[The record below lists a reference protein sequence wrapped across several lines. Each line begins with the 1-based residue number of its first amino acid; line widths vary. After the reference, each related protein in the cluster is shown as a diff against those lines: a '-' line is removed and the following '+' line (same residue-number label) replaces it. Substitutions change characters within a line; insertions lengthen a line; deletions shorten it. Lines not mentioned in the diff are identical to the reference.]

1 MHRKI
6 FIVIIIIAV
15 FCLTAGTAL
24 AAPPSSA
31 TTQQTSA
38 ATLVTA
44 FVAAIFVIAA
54 ILLALRNRTKI
65 LSERNLNWLPMFL
78 FIAAA
83 VVLRVLIS
91 LSYPG
96 YGSDMGCF
104 KGWAMA
110 AFENGPSNFY
120 TSGMF
125 ADYPPGYMYVL
136 YALGFIR
143 SIFNIESSSALFTLI
158 IKTPSIIA
166 EVITAILAYRIGTKH
181 TGKTFGLLCGAL
193 ILYNPAMFFNS
204 SAWGQIDAV
213 FVLFVLLTLLYLKK
227 EKYLLGTLF
236 YALCMLIKPQ
246 AILFAPVVG
255 LAYLY
260 SLSKKGKAGTAVL
273 NILGSAVIFLGIIFA
288 ASLPFKGTQDFDW
301 IIGKYTAAV
310 GTYNYAS
317 LNAFNLY
324 AMTGANF
331 VNAADTFFLGLS
343 YQTWGIIFIVAIC
356 IVVIVLQ
363 WRSRIQRPL
372 FDLSAF
378 LIMSVYMLAHAMH
391 ERYIMPVPILLIFA
405 YLFTRNAKTLFF
417 ASAFTITALFAQ
429 MFTLYSNSVVAPG
442 LPTIIVSAVN
452 MVLYLVFA
460 FITIRKYTSNRFL
473 IKTPAM
479 HG

>member
-6 FIVIIIIAV
+6 FVVIIIIAV

-38 ATLVTA
+38 ATLVTT
-44 FVAAIFVIAA
+44 FVAVIFLAPAI
-54 ILLALRNRTKI
+54 ILAVRNKTKI
-65 LSERNLNWLPMFL
+65 LSEQKSNWLPMLL
-78 FIAAA
+78 FISGA
-83 VVLRVLIS
+83 VALRIIIALT
-91 LSYPG
+91 YPG

-104 KGWAMA
+104 KGWAYA
-110 AFENGPSNFY
+110 SFENGLANFY

-136 YALGFIR
+136 WVLGFIR
-143 SIFNIESSSALFTLI
+143 NIFNLDNSGSLFTLI
-158 IKTPSIIA
+158 IKAPSIIA
-166 EVITAILAYRIGTKH
+166 EVITAVIVYRIGTKH
-181 TGKTFGLLCGAL
+181 IGKTFGLLCSVL
-193 ILYNPAMFFNS
+193 ILFNPAMFFNS

-213 FVLFVLLTLLYLKK
+213 FVLFIVLTLLYLKK
-227 EKYLLGTLF
+227 ENYLLGALF

-260 SLSKKGKAGTAVL
+260 SLFKKGKTGTAIL
-273 NILGSAVIFLGIIFA
+273 NILGSAAIFAGVIFA
-288 ASLPFKGTQDFDW
+288 ASLPFKGTQNYDW

-310 GTYNYAS
+310 ETYNYAS

-331 VNAADTFFLGLS
+331 VNATETFFLGLS

-356 IVVIVLQ
+356 ITVIVLQ
-363 WRSRIQRPL
+363 WRSRLQKPL

-378 LIMSVYMLAHAMH
+378 LIISVYMLAHAMH

-405 YLFTRNAKTLFF
+405 YLFTRDIKTLFF
-417 ASAFTITALFAQ
+417 ASAFTITALLAE
-429 MFTLYSNSVVAPG
+429 MFTLYSDSVVAPQ
-442 LPTIIVSAVN
+442 LPTIVVSAVN
-452 MVLYLVFA
+452 MALYLVYA
-460 FITIRKYTSNRFL
+460 FITIRKYTSNKFL
-473 IKTPAM
+473 IRTPAL

>member
-1 MHRKI
+1 MHKKI

-31 TTQQTSA
+31 TTKQTSA

-44 FVAAIFVIAA
+44 FVAVIFLSAA
-54 ILLALRNRTKI
+54 IILAVRHKTNI
-65 LSERNLNWLPMFL
+65 LSEQKSNYTSL
-78 FIAAA
+78 FIFIAGA
-83 VVLRVLIS
+83 VALRVIIS
-91 LSYPG
+91 LTYPG

-104 KGWAMA
+104 KGWATA
-110 AFENGPSNFY
+110 AFENGPANFY

-136 YALGFIR
+136 WVLGFIR
-143 SIFNIESSSALFTLI
+143 NIFNLDSSGSLFTLI

-166 EVITAILAYRIGTKH
+166 EVITAVIVYRIGTKH
-181 TGKTFGLLCGAL
+181 IGKSFGLLCSIL
-193 ILYNPAMFFNS
+193 ILFNPAMFFNS

-213 FVLFVLLTLLYLKK
+213 FVLFIVLTLLYLKK
-227 EKYLLGTLF
+227 ENYLLGAFF

-260 SLSKKGKAGTAVL
+260 SLFKKGTTGKAVL
-273 NILGSAVIFLGIIFA
+273 NILGSAAVFAGIIFA
-288 ASLPFKGTQDFDW
+288 ASLPFKGTQSFDW
-301 IIGKYTAAV
+301 IVHKYIASTQ
-310 GTYNYAS
+310 TYDFS
-317 LNAFNLY
+317 TLNAFNLY

-331 VNAADTFFLGLS
+331 ESSNMTFFLGLS
-343 YQTWGIIFIVAIC
+343 YETWGIIFIVAIC
-356 IVVIVLQ
+356 ITVIVLQ
-363 WRSRIQRPL
+363 WRTRAQRPL

-405 YLFTRNAKTLFF
+405 YLFTRDSKTLFF
-417 ASAFTITALFAQ
+417 ASAFTITALLAE
-429 MFTLYSNSVVAPG
+429 MFTLYSDSVVAPQ

-452 MVLYLVFA
+452 MALYLAYA
-460 FITIRKYTSNRFL
+460 FITTRKYTSNKFL
-473 IKTPAM
+473 IRTPAM